1 MWWCQSCKHV
11 HVSGHIAFSSSLL
24 LSSAASAEPGSGL
37 KTSPVANQ
45 HMALTRTTHETAV
58 GYQLLGTTLFPN
70 SLLCCYETSSVGSLL
85 QMLITLTANE
95 KKIAPGPIITASWAQ
110 WSHAAWAPPTQ
121 QLPLISIGKG
131 SFWLYPRQGPPAL
144 SHCHLAHTVLPP
156 GPAYFPVLSL
166 PPVISAGSLTL
177 NPGNLL

>member
-1 MWWCQSCKHV
+1 M

-24 LSSAASAEPGSGL
+24 LSSAATAEPGSGL

-95 KKIAPGPIITASWAQ
+95 KKKSTRPNNHSILSTVKSRSMGPSNTA
-110 WSHAAWAPPTQ
+110 AAAN
-121 QLPLISIGKG
+121 IYSEGV
-131 SFWLYPRQGPPAL
+131 F
-144 SHCHLAHTVLPP
+144 LAVSKARSPCSQ
-156 GPAYFPVLSL
+156 SL
-166 PPVISAGSLTL
+166 PSCSHSSPTWSSLFSSVVPSSSHQCRITYSES
-177 NPGNLL
+177 G